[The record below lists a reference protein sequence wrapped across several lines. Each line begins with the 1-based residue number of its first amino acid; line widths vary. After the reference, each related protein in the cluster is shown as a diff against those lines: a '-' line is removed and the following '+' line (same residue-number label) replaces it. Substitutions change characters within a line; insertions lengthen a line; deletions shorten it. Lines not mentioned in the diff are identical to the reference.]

1 MSHQNKKPYL
11 TGDDTK
17 ETSSYRR
24 VLGREIGSLEHP
36 YFSTSVRKF
45 DVKHGKAAAM
55 PKFAA
60 LMKKNE
66 WRADSSLA
74 ACKRGTKEKV
84 ITCCGLVAN
93 NAVQPK
99 AGGKAAM
106 RNNDD
111 ATSAEDAFGEA
122 SNVISPETTQEKA
135 KRQNAHGKNVDQ
147 QMGQAQ
153 TRTMTGRSSEA
164 AISSPHWMQK
174 RRSKLLKN
182 ARWPKRGLKWQAV
195 FGFDLP
201 LSATGLSKPSHC
213 FPPYPTRPFEATAAI
228 PCVSWLTCR
237 IVDPR

>member
-1 MSHQNKKPYL
+1 MSHQNKKAYL

-45 DVKHGKAAAM
+45 DVKHGKKASM

-74 ACKRGTKEKV
+74 AYKRRHERRKSLRVGN
-84 ITCCGLVAN
+84 GLVAN
-93 NAVQPK
+93 NLLLQPK

-111 ATSAEDAFGEA
+111 ATSATKDAFGKA
-122 SNVISPETTQEKA
+122 SNVISPGNDTGKKGEEA
-135 KRQNAHGKNVDQ
+135 KR
-147 QMGQAQ
+147 
-153 TRTMTGRSSEA
+153 TRE
-164 AISSPHWMQK
+164 
-174 RRSKLLKN
+174 
-182 ARWPKRGLKWQAV
+182 KRGSTNGTSSNKNDD
-195 FGFDLP
+195 G
-201 LSATGLSKPSHC
+201 SKQRGS
-213 FPPYPTRPFEATAAI
+213 
-228 PCVSWLTCR
+228 
-237 IVDPR
+237 DPAS